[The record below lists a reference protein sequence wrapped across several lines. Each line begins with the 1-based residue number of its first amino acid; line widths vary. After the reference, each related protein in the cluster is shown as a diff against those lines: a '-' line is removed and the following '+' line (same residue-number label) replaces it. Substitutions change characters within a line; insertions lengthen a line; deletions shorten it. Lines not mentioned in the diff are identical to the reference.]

1 MTSRKLAISNFAE
14 RFLYRAGGSFVEKF
28 EGTAMRNTSI
38 AAKLALVFA
47 MTVLVSVVVG
57 LVGLW
62 MQAAQ
67 REAGDDMRRAFL
79 GQAYVERI
87 NGLIYAVVMD
97 SRGVY
102 MSEDPK
108 KLDKYAVGMIAN
120 LDRMTREMD
129 DWRQDVAPALRGRF
143 DTLAER
149 VAQFRTFRL
158 ELVRRGRE
166 SGYLAAR
173 EYGDN
178 DANRSV
184 RSALNKDLE
193 ALATGLAD
201 QAAAAATL
209 RDRLAERSRL
219 AIGALVGAALLVGL
233 LGFWR
238 VRADVTRPIARL
250 VGVMNEVS
258 AGHTAVEVPDLDR
271 RDEIG
276 AIAHAVSEFRAAV
289 ERSQTMQTDLT
300 KEGRARAERQS
311 KIDGAIAVFDA
322 EIRDLT
328 GELTEAVRTLAG
340 AARRQIDATQDAGAR
355 TRDVAGASDRAAGN
369 VQTVAAAAEELSAS
383 VAEINGRVTDATNT
397 ARAAVATAERSSSA
411 VQGLAGSAQKIGDV
425 VGLIRSIAEQTN
437 LLALNAT
444 IEAARAGESG
454 RGFAV
459 VASEVKALADQTA
472 KATEEISAQIVEM
485 QTTTRASVDAIEEI
499 RSTIR
504 TIDGLTMSVAAAIE
518 EQSASTT
525 EIARN
530 VSFAA
535 SATRDVD
542 ANIREVDGA
551 MGETSRSAESLL
563 GLAEALDR
571 RSGDLRGRVD
581 AFLKTIAAA

>member
-1 MTSRKLAISNFAE
+1 MRNMSIATKLAFLFATTV
-14 RFLYRAGGSFVEKF
+14 FVS
-28 EGTAMRNTSI
+28 MI
-38 AAKLALVFA
+38 
-47 MTVLVSVVVG
+47 VG
-57 LVGLW
+57 IVGLW
-62 MQAAQ
+62 TLAAQ
-67 REAGDDMRRAFL
+67 REAGDEMRRAFL

-97 SRGVY
+97 SRGIY
-102 MSEDPK
+102 MSEDPR
-108 KLDKYAVGMIAN
+108 KLDKYAEGMVAN
-120 LDRMTREMD
+120 LDRMTREVVEWKKD
-129 DWRQDVAPALRGRF
+129 LAPALADRF
-143 DTLAER
+143 ATLEAR

-166 SGYLAAR
+166 IGYAAAR
-173 EYGDN
+173 DYGDN

-193 ALATGLAD
+193 ALADGLAD
-201 QAAAAATL
+201 QATTASVV
-209 RDRLAERSRL
+209 RDRLAERARL
-219 AIGALVGAALLVGL
+219 LVAGLIGVALLVGL

-238 VRADVTRPIARL
+238 VRADVTRPIQRQVA
-250 VGVMNEVS
+250 VMKEVS
-258 AGHTAVEVPDLDR
+258 AGHTGIAVPDLDR
-271 RDEIG
+271 GDEIG
-276 AIAHAVSEFRAAV
+276 AIAHAVSDFRAAV
-289 ERSQTMQTDLT
+289 ERSEAMKVDLSA
-300 KEGRARAERQS
+300 EGRARAERQS
-311 KIDGAIAVFDA
+311 RIDTAIAVFHA
-322 EIRDLT
+322 EFGKLVDDLAQ
-328 GELTEAVRTLAG
+328 AVGTLAG
-340 AARRQIDATQDAGAR
+340 AARRQIDVTHDAGAR
-355 TRDVAGASDRAAGN
+355 TRDVAGASEQAAGN

-397 ARAAVATAERSSSA
+397 ARAAVATAERSSTA

-530 VSFAA
+530 VNFAA

-542 ANIREVDGA
+542 VNIREVDGA
-551 MGETSRSAESLL
+551 MGETTRSAESLL

-571 RSGDLRGRVD
+571 RSADLRGRVD
-581 AFLKTIAAA
+581 AFLATIAAA